1 MINDTYLTKEE
12 LKRLGLKS
20 CGENVFIS
28 RKASIYGA
36 DKMDIGSNVRID
48 DFCILS
54 GFVSIGNYIH
64 IAPYTSLCGGSKGII
79 LEDFV
84 NLSRKIEIFAVT
96 DDFSGMTMT
105 NPMIP
110 DKYKNVSEV
119 QVILRKHVLVG
130 AASIVLPGVILEE
143 GSVVGAMS
151 LVKNSTESWTINAG
165 IPAVKIKDRKKDLL
179 KLEKQFLKECSR
191 HG

>member
-1 MINDTYLTKEE
+1 MMNDTYLTREE
-12 LKRLGLKS
+12 LERLGFKR

-36 DKMDIGSNVRID
+36 KNIEIGSSVRID

-54 GFVSIGNYIH
+54 GTIKIGNYIH

-79 LEDFV
+79 VEDFV
-84 NLSRKIEIFAVT
+84 NLSRKIEIFALS
-96 DDFSGMTMT
+96 DDFSGATMT
-105 NPMIP
+105 NPMVP
-110 DKYKNVSEV
+110 DRYKNVKEA
-119 QVILRKHVLVG
+119 QVILKKHVLIG

-143 GSVVGAMS
+143 GSVIGAMS
-151 LVKNSTESWTINAG
+151 LVKNSTESWSVNAG

-179 KLEKQFLKECSR
+179 KLEKQFIEESKNV
-191 HG
+191 